1 MRLYDDDKPVCGV
14 SHDSMAP
21 RHLVMEPITPAA
33 TDEKDVIID
42 VHSAPTNTNFAAGNM
57 VPHGTVM
64 MSRLT
69 KTQGYNNPRGASPRK
84 TKKQAQ
90 AQRRVIEARNGLPT
104 LRANPT
110 MGYIFRYVCDG
121 DVGAING
128 LNVKISDLARS
139 MVVATASDAFR
150 YLFRAVKLNRVTVR
164 SSPGTIGGTASVG
177 IQFRGENTNE
187 VTIMDQST
195 RVGHNAMVSRTPP
208 RLSLAS
214 FWHDVTN
221 TTDDEKDLFALYA
234 SNDGN
239 GVSYVDV
246 HLSVVFDENRYI
258 NYTTQNGSLTGLAT
272 GGTYY
277 GNLSEWGSPTQQ
289 FTPVGRIPLGL

>member
-1 MRLYDDDKPVCGV
+1 
-14 SHDSMAP
+14 
-21 RHLVMEPITPAA
+21 MEPITPAA

-42 VHSAPTNTNFAAGNM
+42 VHSAPINTNFAAGNM

-69 KTQGYNNPRGASPRK
+69 KTQGYNNPRGATPRK

-110 MGYIFRYVCDG
+110 MGYIFRYVSTG
-121 DVGAING
+121 DVTGGI
-128 LNVKISDLARS
+128 VIKISDLARS
-139 MVVATASDAFR
+139 MVVASASDAFR
-150 YLFRAVKLNRVTVR
+150 YLFRAIKLNRVTVR
-164 SSPGTIGGTASVG
+164 SAPGTIGGTSNVG

-195 RVGHNAMVSRTPP
+195 RVDHNAMVSRIPP

-221 TTDDEKDLFALYA
+221 TTDDEKDLFSIYA
-234 SNDGN
+234 HNTGDGT
-239 GVSYVDV
+239 SYVDI

-258 NYTTQNGSLTGLAT
+258 NYTTQNGTLSGLAI

-277 GNLSEWGSPTQQ
+277 GNLSTSGSASQQ
-289 FTPVGRIPLGL
+289 FTPVGRIALGL

>member
-1 MRLYDDDKPVCGV
+1 
-14 SHDSMAP
+14 
-21 RHLVMEPITPAA
+21 MEPFIPPAA

-42 VHSAPTNTNFAAGNM
+42 VHSAPKINASAGNM

-69 KTQGYNNPRGASPRK
+69 KTQGYNNPRGATPRK

-90 AQRRVIEARNGLPT
+90 GQRRVIEARNGLPT

-110 MGYIFRYVCDG
+110 MGYIFRYVTTG
-121 DVGAING
+121 DITAISG
-128 LNVKISDLARS
+128 FTVKISDLARA
-139 MVVATASDAFR
+139 MVVASASDAFR
-150 YLFRAVKLNRVTVR
+150 YLFRAVKLNRVTIR
-164 SSPGTIGGTASVG
+164 SAPGTIGGTASVG

-195 RVGHNAMVSRTPP
+195 RVDHNAMVSRTPP

-221 TTDDEKDLFALYA
+221 TTDDEKDLFAIY
-234 SNDGN
+234 SNNDGD
-239 GVSYVDV
+239 GTTYVDV

-258 NYTTQNGSLTGLAT
+258 NYTTQNGTLSGLAT

-277 GNLSEWGSPTQQ
+277 GNLSTSGSASQQ
-289 FTPVGRIPLGL
+289 FTPVGRIALGL